1 METKINEIAPDL
13 YRIST
18 FVPDYH
24 IEFNQ
29 FLIKDEQP
37 FLMHT
42 GFRKMFDI
50 TRDAVAKIIDP
61 ASLRWIGF
69 SHFEPDECGA
79 LNEWLRVA
87 PDAQAVCSVVGA
99 IVMLNDYADRP
110 ARPLNDNEVLEL
122 GKRRLRFLA
131 TPHVPHSWD
140 AGLFFEETDQT
151 LLCSDLFFHP
161 QGDEPLTESDIV
173 GRARD
178 SILAGMD
185 SPLANDMPYTPYTD
199 RTLQRLADLA
209 PRTLA
214 LMHGSSFRGDGRK
227 AMEELTT
234 VIRETHGRSERSTKG
249 SGDYQ

>member
-1 METKINEIAPDL
+1 MSTNITEIAPDV
-13 YRIST
+13 YRVST
-18 FVPDYH
+18 FVPDSQ
-24 IEFNQ
+24 IQFNQ

-50 TRDAVAKIIDP
+50 TRDAVAQIIDP
-61 ASLRWIGF
+61 AKLRWLGF

-79 LNEWLRVA
+79 LNEWLQVA
-87 PDAQAVCSVVGA
+87 PESQAACSVVGA
-99 IVMLNDYADRP
+99 MVMLDDYADRP
-110 ARPLNDNEVLEL
+110 ARPLQDNEVLEI

-161 QGDEPLTESDIV
+161 GDPEPFTQSDIV
-173 GRARD
+173 GRARE
-178 SILAGMD
+178 SILGGMT
-185 SPLANDMPYTPYTD
+185 SPLAKDMPYTPYTD
-199 RTLQRLADLA
+199 QTMQRLAELA

-214 LMHGSSFRGDGRK
+214 VMHGSSFGGDGRQ
-227 AMEELTT
+227 AISDLAI
-234 VIRETHGRSERSTKG
+234 VIRETHGRTG
-249 SGDYQ
+249 NPGQTAAGA

>member
-1 METKINEIAPDL
+1 METKITEIAADL

-18 FVPDYH
+18 FAPDYN

-29 FLIKDEQP
+29 FVIKDEQP

-42 GFRKMFDI
+42 GLRRMFDV
-50 TRDAVAKIIDP
+50 TREAVAKIIDP
-61 ASLRWIGF
+61 AKLRWIGF

-79 LNEWLRVA
+79 LNEWTRLA
-87 PDAQAVCSVVGA
+87 PDAQALCSVVGST
-99 IVMLNDYADRP
+99 VMLNDYADRP
-110 ARPLNDNEVLEL
+110 VRPLNDNEVLEI

-161 QGDEPLTESDIV
+161 QSDAPLIESDVV

-178 SILAGMD
+178 SILFGMQ
-185 SPLANDMPYTPYTD
+185 SPLAKDMPYTPYTD
-199 RTLQRLADLA
+199 STLQRLAELA

-227 AMEELTT
+227 AIRELAV
-234 VIRETHGRSERSTKG
+234 VIRETHGQAGDSTESAAGK
-249 SGDYQ
+249 

>member
-1 METKINEIAPDL
+1 MNTDITEVAADV

-42 GFRKMFDI
+42 GLRKMFNI
-50 TRDAVAKIIDP
+50 TREAVAKIIDTTK
-61 ASLRWIGF
+61 LRWIGY

-79 LNEWLRVA
+79 LNEWLHIS
-87 PDAQAVCSVVGA
+87 PDAQAVCSVVSG

-110 ARPLNDNEVLEL
+110 ARPLNNNEVLQL
-122 GKRRLRFLA
+122 GKHRLRFLA
-131 TPHVPHSWD
+131 TPHVPHGWD
-140 AGLFFEETDQT
+140 AGLFFEETDRT

-161 QGDEPLTESDIV
+161 RSDEPLIEGDIV
-173 GRARD
+173 GRARE

-185 SPLANDMPYTPYTD
+185 SPLAKDMPYTPYTD
-199 RTLQRLADLA
+199 RTMERLAELA

-227 AMEELTT
+227 AIEDLAA
-234 VIRETHGRSERSTKG
+234 VIRDTHGRSEELSQ
-249 SGDYQ
+249 SAAE

>member
-1 METKINEIAPDL
+1 MNTNIDEIAPDV

-42 GFRKMFDI
+42 GLRKMFEI
-50 TRDAVAKIIDP
+50 TRAAVAQLIDP
-61 ASLRWIGF
+61 AQLRWIGY

-79 LNEWLRVA
+79 LNEWLAVA
-87 PDAQAVCSVVGA
+87 PNAQALCSVVGG
-99 IVMLNDYADRP
+99 IVMMNDYAARP
-110 ARPLNDNEVLEL
+110 ARSLNDNEVVEI
-122 GKRRLRFLA
+122 GTRRLRFLA
-131 TPHVPHSWD
+131 TPHVPHAWD
-140 AGLFFEETDQT
+140 AGLFFEETDRT

-161 QGDEPLTESDIV
+161 QSDAPLIETDIV

-178 SILAGMD
+178 SILFGMQ
-185 SPLANDMPYTPYTD
+185 SPLAKDMPYTPYTD
-199 RTLQRLADLA
+199 RTMERLADLA
-209 PRTLA
+209 AHTLA

-227 AMEELTT
+227 ALEELAV
-234 VIRETHGRSERSTKG
+234 VIRETHGRNEG
-249 SGDYQ
+249 SGQAAG